1 MAAEY
6 KSKLK
11 KKKEDLREPSEVFL
25 FGSLERIM
33 HLQKKK
39 KTNNNNNN
47 MYREGKYGWFQ
58 ATRCSDGP
66 NCTERCNEM
75 LYFCLGFIKARIPS

>member
-11 KKKEDLREPSEVFL
+11 KKKKKKDLREPSEVFL

-39 KTNNNNNN
+39 KKLIIIIIICIEKGR
-47 MYREGKYGWFQ
+47 MG
-58 ATRCSDGP
+58 
-66 NCTERCNEM
+66 
-75 LYFCLGFIKARIPS
+75 GFRRRVVPTGLIALNDVTKCFIFVWGS

>member
-39 KTNNNNNN
+39 KN
-47 MYREGKYGWFQ
+47 
-58 ATRCSDGP
+58 
-66 NCTERCNEM
+66 
-75 LYFCLGFIKARIPS
+75 